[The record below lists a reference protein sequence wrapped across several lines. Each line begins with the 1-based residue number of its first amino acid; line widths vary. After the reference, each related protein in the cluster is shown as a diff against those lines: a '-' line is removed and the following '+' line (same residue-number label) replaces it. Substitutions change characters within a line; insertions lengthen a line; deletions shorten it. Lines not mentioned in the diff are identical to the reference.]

1 MPLSGQVIGKRTKKT
16 GERARLGRGV
26 GDMRG
31 FVLEYV
37 NDVAMSGRKTHSR
50 RLGQFAA
57 MQDIMA
63 QPGGSITLTRGE
75 NEWRL
80 SPFISWIRPATSKIR
95 QNALALTDGALLP
108 GQTTMGELTML
119 LKPPNRLKI
128 GISTLSKIGLSPISL
143 YRHCRRL
150 DPRRSLPCMTDSLNK
165 SMYVP

>member
-1 MPLSGQVIGKRTKKT
+1 MPLSGQVIGKRTRKT

-80 SPFISWIRPATSKIR
+80 CSNDAAT
-95 QNALALTDGALLP
+95 
-108 GQTTMGELTML
+108 
-119 LKPPNRLKI
+119 RL
-128 GISTLSKIGLSPISL
+128 
-143 YRHCRRL
+143 
-150 DPRRSLPCMTDSLNK
+150 
-165 SMYVP
+165 VPY